1 MKLILALFFLI
12 LASCASN
19 PENNKSNKYLSAK
32 DNENAEKI
40 LGQNISK
47 SIDLYPIPNTSVPS
61 PQKVYELP
69 LPKQFFS
76 SESNNELR
84 LHKLGEIR
92 WIYLS
97 LEPSKAWPMLQEYL
111 NQNKELNIARANPKT
126 GEIFTEEINKD
137 NLKTRFVFK
146 VESGLQRESTEIF
159 ISYEILEGTTWNK
172 NSDDDYVKSVS
183 TNILNGLSDIG
194 SVTGTSLI
202 ALNLNSNDKT
212 EVFIDEDGFSKIR
225 LMVGFPRAWSAL
237 QGTLNLSLI
246 HI

>member
-40 LGQNISK
+40 LGKNISK

-111 NQNKELNIARANPKT
+111 NQNK
-126 GEIFTEEINKD
+126 
-137 NLKTRFVFK
+137 
-146 VESGLQRESTEIF
+146 
-159 ISYEILEGTTWNK
+159 
-172 NSDDDYVKSVS
+172 
-183 TNILNGLSDIG
+183 
-194 SVTGTSLI
+194 
-202 ALNLNSNDKT
+202 
-212 EVFIDEDGFSKIR
+212 
-225 LMVGFPRAWSAL
+225 
-237 QGTLNLSLI
+237 
-246 HI
+246 